1 MVCTRGDA
9 GVRAHTCDFIRKML
23 EKEIEAIKSTRNALD
38 DGDRR
43 GKGSILGVEGAPFT
57 FAAHGGATGVHV
69 VRWVQVHSQD
79 PVQVSDALGPFLTR
93 GL

>member
-23 EKEIEAIKSTRNALD
+23 EKEIEAIRSTRNALD

-43 GKGSILGVEGAPFT
+43 GAKGVLGVEGSVFS
-57 FAAHGGATGVHV
+57 FGSLGDATGIRV
-69 VRWVQVHSQD
+69 VRWVQVHAQD
-79 PVQVSDALGPFLTR
+79 PVQVSEALGTFLTR